1 MRPARATIAAISILV
16 LLLAGCGPFGGKS
29 EQDKAGEVLTELVD
43 ARNEG
48 DYARV
53 CELIAAPDLA
63 KFKRAGVS
71 CEKTIRQRFGATA
84 STTIRIEEVKVK
96 GDRASVDA
104 TVSQTGG
111 AGFARTFR
119 LVKED
124 GDWKFLF

>member
-1 MRPARATIAAISILV
+1 MPTARATLAALTILALV
-16 LLLAGCGPFGGKS
+16 LAGCGPFGGKS
-29 EQDKAGEVLTELVD
+29 DEEKAGDTLTELVE

-53 CELIAAPDLA
+53 CELISVQDLK
-63 KFKRAGVS
+63 KFKQAKVS

-84 STTIRIEEVKVK
+84 STTIRIEDVQVKD
-96 GDRASVDA
+96 DRATVDA

-111 AGFARTFR
+111 AGFARTFQ

-124 GDWKFLF
+124 GEWKFLF

>member
-1 MRPARATIAAISILV
+1 MRTARATIAALSILV
-16 LLLAGCGPFGGKS
+16 LVLAGCGPFGGKS
-29 EQDKAGEVLTELVD
+29 DSEKAGETLTELVD

-53 CELIAAPDLA
+53 CELISVQDLK
-63 KFKRAGVS
+63 KFKQAGVS
-71 CEKTIRQRFGATA
+71 CENTIRQRFGATA
-84 STTIRIEEVKVK
+84 STTIRIEDVKVK
-96 GDRASVDA
+96 GDQATVDA

-124 GDWKFLF
+124 GEWKFLF

>member
-1 MRPARATIAAISILV
+1 MRPPWATIAALSICL

-29 EQDKAGEVLTELVD
+29 EQEKAGDTLTELVD
-43 ARNEG
+43 ARNQG

-63 KFKRAGVS
+63 KFKQAGVS
-71 CEKTIRQRFGATA
+71 CEKTIRQRFGEAA
-84 STTIRIEEVKVK
+84 STTIRIEDVKVK
-96 GDRASVDA
+96 DDHASVDA

>member
-1 MRPARATIAAISILV
+1 MRPARATITALSILV
-16 LLLAGCGPFGGKS
+16 LLLAGCGPLGGKS
-29 EQDKAGEVLTELVD
+29 DEEKAGEALTELVD
-43 ARNEG
+43 ARNQG

-53 CELIAAPDLA
+53 CELISAVDLK

-84 STTIRIEEVKVK
+84 STTIRIEDVKVK
-96 GDRASVDA
+96 DDRASVDA

-124 GDWKFLF
+124 GEWQFLF

>member
-1 MRPARATIAAISILV
+1 MPPARATFAALAILV
-16 LLLAGCGPFGGKS
+16 LVLAGCGPFGGKS
-29 EQDKAGEVLTELVD
+29 EEEKAGDTLTELVQ

-53 CELIAAPDLA
+53 CELISVQDLK
-63 KFKRAGVS
+63 KFKQAGVS

-84 STTIRIEEVKVK
+84 STTIRIEEVKVD
-96 GDRASVDA
+96 GDQATVDA

-124 GDWKFLF
+124 GEWKFLF

>member
-1 MRPARATIAAISILV
+1 MRPARATIAVLSIFVLV
-16 LLLAGCGPFGGKS
+16 LAGCGPFGGKS
-29 EQDKAGEVLTELVD
+29 DSEKAGDTLTELVE

-63 KFKRAGVS
+63 KFKQAGVS
-71 CEKTIRQRFGATA
+71 CEKTIRQRFGAAA
-84 STTIRIEEVKVK
+84 STTIRIEDVKVK
-96 GDRASVDA
+96 GDHASVDA

>member
-1 MRPARATIAAISILV
+1 MRPARATITALSILV
-16 LLLAGCGPFGGKS
+16 LVLAGCGPLGGKND
-29 EQDKAGEVLTELVD
+29 EEKAGDALTELVD
-43 ARNEG
+43 ARNQG

-53 CELIAAPDLA
+53 CELISVQDLK

-84 STTIRIEEVKVK
+84 STTIRIEDVKVK
-96 GDRASVDA
+96 DDRASVDA

-124 GDWKFLF
+124 GEWKFLF

>member
-1 MRPARATIAAISILV
+1 MPPARATFAALAILV
-16 LLLAGCGPFGGKS
+16 LVLAGCGPFGGKS
-29 EQDKAGEVLTELVD
+29 EEEKAGDTLTELVQ

-53 CELIAAPDLA
+53 CELISVQDLK
-63 KFKRAGVS
+63 KFKQAGVS

-84 STTIRIEEVKVK
+84 STTIRIEEVKVE
-96 GDRASVDA
+96 GDQATVDA

-124 GDWKFLF
+124 GEWKFLF

>member
-1 MRPARATIAAISILV
+1 MLSARATIAAPLI
-16 LLLAGCGPFGGKS
+16 LLLLLPGCGPFGGKS
-29 EQDKAGEVLTELVD
+29 ESEKAGDTLTQLVQ

-48 DYARV
+48 DYAQV
-53 CELIAAPDLA
+53 CELISARDLA

-71 CEKTIRQRFGATA
+71 CEKTIRQRFGAT
-84 STTIRIEEVKVK
+84 STTTIRIDDVKVK
-96 GDRASVDA
+96 GDNATVDA

-111 AGFARTFR
+111 AGFARTFH

>member
-1 MRPARATIAAISILV
+1 MRATRATIAALSIFVLV
-16 LLLAGCGPFGGKS
+16 LFGCGPFGSKNDS
-29 EQDKAGEVLTELVD
+29 EKAGDALTELVN

-71 CEKTIRQRFGATA
+71 CEKTIRERFGATA

-96 GDRASVDA
+96 GDHASVDA

>member
-1 MRPARATIAAISILV
+1 MPSARATIAALSIFVLV
-16 LLLAGCGPFGGKS
+16 LAGCGPFGDKS
-29 EQDKAGEVLTELVD
+29 DSEKAGDTLTELVQ

-71 CEKTIRQRFGATA
+71 CEKTIRQRFGAAAT
-84 STTIRIEEVKVK
+84 TTIRIEEVKVK

>member
-1 MRPARATIAAISILV
+1 MRQARTTITTLSVLV
-16 LLLAGCGPFGGKS
+16 LVLAGCGPFGGESDS
-29 EQDKAGEVLTELVD
+29 EKAGDTLTELVE

-53 CELIAAPDLA
+53 CELISAQDLK
-63 KFKRAGVS
+63 KFKQAKVS
-71 CEKTIRQRFGATA
+71 CETTIRQRFGKTA
-84 STTIRIEEVKVK
+84 STTIRIEDVKVK
-96 GDRASVDA
+96 GDHASVDA

>member
-1 MRPARATIAAISILV
+1 MAAARATIAALLISVLV
-16 LLLAGCGPFGGKS
+16 LAGCGPFGGKS
-29 EQDKAGEVLTELVD
+29 DQDKAGDTLTELVE

-63 KFKRAGVS
+63 KFKKAGVS
-71 CEKTIRQRFGATA
+71 CENTIRARFGKTA
-84 STTIRIEEVKVK
+84 STTIRIEDVKVK
-96 GDRASVDA
+96 GDHASVDA

-119 LVKED
+119 LVKEN